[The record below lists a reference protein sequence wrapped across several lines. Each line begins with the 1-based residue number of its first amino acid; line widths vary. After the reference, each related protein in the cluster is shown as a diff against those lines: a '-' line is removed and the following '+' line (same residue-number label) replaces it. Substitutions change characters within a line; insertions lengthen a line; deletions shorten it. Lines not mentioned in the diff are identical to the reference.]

1 MQTPPGKGPA
11 VTDRVSHRRLW
22 LTVGLGLVLD
32 LASKSF
38 GWQLLG
44 GTPEEGGRTVVLI
57 PGWLRLIASHN
68 PGVVFGFDFAD
79 RLGLG
84 PDAGRILTVALT
96 TLTAGLIF
104 YIFAASRSRQ
114 RWLHLWCGLVL
125 AGALGN
131 LFDRLVYGSV
141 RDLIQITAHATV
153 GGMTLDWPYVF
164 NLADVYLVVGVVAL
178 AVVFI
183 FGKTPADAA
192 KSSRK
197 DA

>member
-1 MQTPPGKGPA
+1 MQTPSGKGRA
-11 VTDRVSHRRLW
+11 VTDRASHRRLW
-22 LTVGLGLVLD
+22 LTVGLGLALD
-32 LASKSF
+32 LASKSL
-38 GWQLLG
+38 GWQFLG
-44 GTPEEGGRTVVLI
+44 GTPEEGGRTVVLV

-84 PDAGRILTVALT
+84 TDAGRLLTVALT
-96 TLTAGLIF
+96 AVTAGLIF
-104 YIFAASRSRQ
+104 YIFAASQPRQ

-141 RDLIQITAHATV
+141 RDIVQITAHATV
-153 GGMTLDWPYVF
+153 GGVTLDWPYVF
-164 NLADVYLVVGVVAL
+164 NLADVYLVVGVAAL
-178 AVVFI
+178 ACVFV
-183 FGKTPADAA
+183 FGKAPADAA